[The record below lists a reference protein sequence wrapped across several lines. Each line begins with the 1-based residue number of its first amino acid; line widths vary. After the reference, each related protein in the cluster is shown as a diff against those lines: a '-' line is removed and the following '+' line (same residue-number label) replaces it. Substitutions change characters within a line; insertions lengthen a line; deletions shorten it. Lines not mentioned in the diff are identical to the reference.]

1 MFVFERKTDL
11 NQFVNQAKAD
21 GKTIGFVP
29 TMGAL
34 HSGHLALVSAAKE
47 CCSKVVASIFVNPLQ
62 FNNPDDLKKY
72 PRTFESDKIMLED
85 AGCDAVFFP
94 AVKEMYPNPDE
105 AEDVFNFG
113 TLETVM
119 EGASRPGHFNGVAIV
134 VKKLFDLVQP
144 DKAFFGKKDFQ
155 QLAIIKALVKQ
166 TASRIQ
172 IIGLDTV
179 REEDGLA
186 MSSRNRRLSKQERED
201 AVELSQALNIIK
213 KNKNILEPASLETEA
228 VNMLSKKFRVEYVQI
243 IDGHSLQ
250 QITNWNQSN
259 YPVVCA
265 AAFIGD
271 VRLIDN
277 LEL

>member
-1 MFVFERKTDL
+1 MHVFERKSDFY
-11 NQFVNQAKAD
+11 QFVNQAKD
-21 GKTIGFVP
+21 EGKTIGFVP

-34 HSGHLALVSAAKE
+34 HAGHLALVAAAKE
-47 CCSKVVASIFVNPLQ
+47 CCGLVVASIFVNPIQ
-62 FNNPDDLKKY
+62 FNNKEDLRKY
-72 PRTFESDKIMLED
+72 PRTFESDRKMLEEV
-85 AGCDAVFFP
+85 GCDAVFYP
-94 AVKEMYPNPDE
+94 SVEEMYPE
-105 AEDVFNFG
+105 GVEEEYNFG
-113 TLETVM
+113 PLEMDM
-119 EGASRPGHFNGVAIV
+119 EGAARPGHFNGVAIV
-134 VKKLFDLVQP
+134 VKRLFDLVQP

-179 REEDGLA
+179 REKDGLA
-186 MSSRNRRLSKQERED
+186 MSSRNRRLSKENRKKAD
-201 AVELSQALNIIK
+201 GLWKVLNFIK
-213 KNKNILEPASLETEA
+213 ENKNIFEPAQLEAEA
-228 VNMLSKKFRVEYVQI
+228 INRLSQNFRVEYIQI

-250 QITNWNQSN
+250 PITDWKQSD

-265 AAFIGD
+265 AAFLGD

>member
-34 HSGHLALVSAAKE
+34 HAGHLALVSAAKE